1 MKECIIMYI
10 SNVYIENF
18 RSFTT
23 INVPLNPFTIL
34 IGKND
39 SGKSNLIDAI
49 NILLYNSRGNYYAKS
64 LSKYDFNL
72 NAVVQFKSK
81 I

>member
-1 MKECIIMYI
+1 MYI

-18 RSFTT
+18 RNFTS
-23 INVPLNPFTIL
+23 INVPLNQFTIL

-49 NILLYNSRGNYYAKS
+49 NILLYNSRGN
-64 LSKYDFNL
+64 
-72 NAVVQFKSK
+72 
-81 I
+81 